1 MEQRPCFAYGG
12 AHGVATYPAGSAF
25 GPRTIMD
32 WELVWIRD
40 GSARWTC
47 DGRTLAMP
55 PGSVALARPGMRD
68 AFAWDAART
77 TRHGFIH
84 FRLLRRP
91 GGLPPPERWPLVR
104 APEGGPLVPV
114 LDHLVALLAAR
125 PPGWEMQA
133 EAAMTF
139 ALRAFVSGHLAAGVG
154 DGAPPHP
161 AIDRLLDGLRRHWA
175 EAPLRQPP
183 LAALCRMAGVSR
195 VHLTRLCQRELG
207 HPPVAAVRN
216 LRLHE
221 AAQLLATTTLSVQEV
236 AERCAFASPFHL
248 SRAFRSAYGHPPTA
262 WRARM
267 HERGW
272 APVTPLV
279 RVAGRQADRRAA
291 APRPAP
297 GR

>member
-1 MEQRPCFAYGG
+1 MDARPLFAFTQG
-12 AHGVATYPAGSAF
+12 HGVATYPAGSAF
-25 GPRTIMD
+25 GPRTLAD
-32 WELVWIRD
+32 CELVWIRD

-68 AFAWDAART
+68 AFAWDPARP

-84 FRLLRRP
+84 FRILRPPR
-91 GGLPPPERWPLVR
+91 GLPPLDRWPLLR
-104 APEGGPLVPV
+104 TPDGGPLVPV
-114 LDHLVALLAAR
+114 LDHLVALLADR
-125 PPGWEMQA
+125 PAGWEAQA
-133 EAAMTF
+133 EEGLAF
-139 ALRAFVSGHLAAGVG
+139 ALRAFVSGRLAPGVG

-161 AIDRLLDGLRRHWA
+161 SIDRLLDGLRRHWGDG
-175 EAPLRQPP
+175 PLRQPP
-183 LAALCRMAGVSR
+183 LAALCRMAGASR

-207 HPPVAAVRN
+207 HPPVAAVRG
-216 LRLHE
+216 LRLHA
-221 AAQLLATTTLSVQEV
+221 AAQLLATTSLPVQAI

-248 SRAFRSAYGHPPTA
+248 SRAFRAAYGHAPTV

-279 RVAGRQADRRAA
+279 RVAGRRADRRAA
-291 APRPAP
+291 APGPGP